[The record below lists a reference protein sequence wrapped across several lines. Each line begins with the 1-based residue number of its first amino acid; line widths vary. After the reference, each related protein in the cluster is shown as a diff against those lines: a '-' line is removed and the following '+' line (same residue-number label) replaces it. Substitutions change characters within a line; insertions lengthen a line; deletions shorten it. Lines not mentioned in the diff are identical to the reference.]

1 MTSNGSKLRLRYT
14 FESRWAPCLGAQSA
28 LDHLIRGSPM
38 GSVRWA
44 SPPEA
49 QSLLAPCISQPA
61 SSSPGWL
68 LCSSAGLWHA
78 SAPPVQRPWGLPS
91 LGVPKATCV
100 HLSSRP
106 SCNSCTLF
114 SPEGTYNRFSPL
126 LPILV
131 LPYLCGPGTILQRS
145 PL

>member
-1 MTSNGSKLRLRYT
+1 MTSNGSKLRPRCT

-28 LDHLIRGSPM
+28 LDHLIHGSPM

-44 SPPEA
+44 LPPGS
-49 QSLLAPCISQPA
+49 QSLLAPCISQTA

-78 SAPPVQRPWGLPS
+78 SARPVQRPWGLPS
-91 LGVPKATCV
+91 LAVPKATCL
-100 HLSSRP
+100 HLPSRL
-106 SCNSCTLF
+106 SCNSRIPL

-126 LPILV
+126 LPVLV
-131 LPYLCGPGTILQRS
+131 LPYLCGPGTTLQRS